1 MVDNRG
7 PQLEGVIALFLATS
21 IVCVGLRAYVRVAML
36 RSFNLDDYLAVGT
49 LVKPSFEL
57 RIPFLL

>member
-7 PQLEGVIALFLATS
+7 PQLEGVIALFLAAS
-21 IVCVGLRAYVRVAML
+21 IVCVGLRTYVRAAML

-49 LVKPSFEL
+49 LVKPSFAL
-57 RIPFLL
+57 AIPFLL